1 MGSKYLE
8 IMMMENGMR
17 TAMNTVASDA
27 EARNQT
33 ASTALQIRR
42 AEPRFYQDQP
52 QPETTSRRRTLPG
65 TLWEASDWPL
75 TRKATQ
81 PWLFYFKSAPA
92 DPSVTPLLTSDTIAP
107 E

>member
-1 MGSKYLE
+1 MKT
-8 IMMMENGMR
+8 IMMKNGMITANR
-17 TAMNTVASDA
+17 TLASDA

-52 QPETTSRRRTLPG
+52 QPELTSRRRTLPG

-75 TRKATQ
+75 TRKATEL
-81 PWLFYFKSAPA
+81 WLFFFQLQ
-92 DPSVTPLLTSDTIAP
+92 PLF
-107 E
+107 